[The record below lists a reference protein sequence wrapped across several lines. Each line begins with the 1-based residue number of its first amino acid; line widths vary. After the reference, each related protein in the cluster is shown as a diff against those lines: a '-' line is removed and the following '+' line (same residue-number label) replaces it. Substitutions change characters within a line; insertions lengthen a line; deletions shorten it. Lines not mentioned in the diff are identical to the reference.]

1 MLKDGEGIQINK
13 KEAIQYLQKAI
24 KKGHPNSMILF
35 SKMLENGEGIEMNK
49 EEAEKYRKM
58 AAKSKK

>member
-1 MLKDGEGIQINK
+1 MVKEFKSIK
-13 KEAIQYLQKAI
+13 KKQFNIYKKQL

-35 SKMLENGEGIEMNK
+35 SKMLENGEGIEMNE